1 MRALREGQKRTIR
14 LSLRRKIADSNAF
27 NNAVEGLITGYVKF
41 CYRTSRWTRSGFGP
55 MEELVESGEPV
66 IMVLWHQRLVM
77 SPYLFDSS
85 KGRICTL
92 TSAARAGRLAGKV
105 QERMGFD
112 TIPMSSRK
120 RHVALSREVL
130 RRIKGGSSVG
140 IAADGPRGPAR
151 VSTGVPV
158 IWARSS
164 GCRVFTISFAQRRTL
179 RLPTWDKQMLPVPF
193 SRGVLMC
200 REWDESVPRKPT
212 PEQTEELR
220 LSLETALNQITDDSD
235 AAVGRG

>member
-1 MRALREGQKRTIR
+1 M
-14 LSLRRKIADSNAF
+14 SLRRKIADSPVF
-27 NNAVEGLITGYVKF
+27 NRAVEGLITAYVKF
-41 CYRTSRWTRSGFGP
+41 AYRSSRWTRSGFGP
-55 MEELVESGEPV
+55 MEELVKSGEPV
-66 IMVLWHQRLVM
+66 IMVLWHQRLIM

-85 KGRICTL
+85 LGRICTL
-92 TSAARAGRLAGKV
+92 TSSARAGRLAGKV

-112 TIPMSSRK
+112 TIPMSSHK

-151 VSTGVPV
+151 ISSSVPI

-164 GCRVFTISFAQRRTL
+164 GCRVFTISFAQRRKL
-179 RLPTWDKQMLPVPF
+179 SLPTWDHQMLPIPF

-200 REWDESVPRKPT
+200 QEWTEDVPRKPT
-212 PEQTEELR
+212 PEQAEELR
-220 LSLETALNQITDDSD
+220 LSLEKALNQITDASD
-235 AAVGRG
+235 VAVGRS

>member
-1 MRALREGQKRTIR
+1 M
-14 LSLRRKIADSNAF
+14 SLRRKIADSPVF
-27 NNAVEGLITGYVKF
+27 NRAVEGLITAYVKF
-41 CYRTSRWTRSGFGP
+41 AYRSSRWTRSGFGP
-55 MEELVESGEPV
+55 MEELVKSGEPV
-66 IMVLWHQRLVM
+66 IMVLWHQRLIM

-85 KGRICTL
+85 LGRICTL
-92 TSAARAGRLAGKV
+92 TSSARAGRLAGKV

-112 TIPMSSRK
+112 TIPMSSHK

-151 VSTGVPV
+151 ISSGVPI

-164 GCRVFTISFAQRRTL
+164 GCRVFTISFAQRRKL
-179 RLPTWDKQMLPVPF
+179 SLPTWDKQMLPVPF

-200 REWDESVPRKPT
+200 QEWTEDVPRKPT

-220 LSLETALNQITDDSD
+220 LSLEKALNQITDASD
-235 AAVGRG
+235 VAVGRS